1 MYFSLINSELW
12 RMRREMMINMI
23 MYYMFY
29 CSAVLFYGIGLNRT
43 TVLSR
48 SMDRKLVLQIIKCM
62 IAVLCSA
69 ALTWLIIMQILVP
82 AELVELYPVIAL
94 LIFISITVFL
104 EIIIRITAGVTTSEF
119 SVSYLIILLA
129 LSESTGIADALI
141 IAASSMASFILILPV
156 LYALRQRIEIARPR
170 NDKIKKKSF
179 VMLTMAVIIICLAAW
194 NVSWLNRGV
203 L

>member
-1 MYFSLINSELW
+1 
-12 RMRREMMINMI
+12 MMINMI

-62 IAVLCSA
+62 IAVLCSV

-156 LYALRQRIEIARPR
+156 LYALRQRIEVARPR

-179 VMLTMAVIIICLAAW
+179 IMLTMAVIIICLAAW

>member
-1 MYFSLINSELW
+1 
-12 RMRREMMINMI
+12 MMINMI

-156 LYALRQRIEIARPR
+156 LYALRQRIEVARPR

-179 VMLTMAVIIICLAAW
+179 IMLTMAVIIICLAAW